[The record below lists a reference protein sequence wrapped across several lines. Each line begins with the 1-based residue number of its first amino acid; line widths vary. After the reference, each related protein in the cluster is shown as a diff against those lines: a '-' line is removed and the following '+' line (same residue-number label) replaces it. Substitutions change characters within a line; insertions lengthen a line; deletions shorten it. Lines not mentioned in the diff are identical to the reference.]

1 LIDLLSP
8 NEWQALVLTLQVA
21 ARAVGFGLPLAIMV
35 AVLLSRPQF
44 PGRIILNTFV
54 QLPLALP
61 SVVVG
66 WLLLLIFGL
75 RAPVGAF
82 LFENFGVRLVF
93 SSAGAALACAT
104 MSFPLMV
111 RTLRVALE
119 AIDPG
124 LIQAAQSLGA
134 NKLDCLFSI
143 ILPIALPG
151 VVVAA
156 IVGFAA
162 CLGEFGAVITFAAN
176 IPGETQTLPLAV
188 YSALQTP
195 DGERAATRLSLISV
209 ALAGVGLI
217 SAEIVARRFRER
229 VGR

>member
-1 LIDLLSP
+1 MTELLSP
-8 NEWQALVLTLQVA
+8 DEWQALVLTLEVA
-21 ARAVGFGLPLAIMV
+21 ARAVGFGLPLAICAAMV
-35 AVLLSRPQF
+35 LARGDF
-44 PGRIILNTFV
+44 PGRFVLNTLV

-66 WLLLLIFGL
+66 WLLLLVFGL
-75 RAPVGAF
+75 RGPAGAF
-82 LFENFGVRLVF
+82 LYENFGIRLVF
-93 SSAGAALACAT
+93 TSTGASLACAT

-111 RTLRVALE
+111 RTLRVTLE

-134 NKLDCLFSI
+134 GRMDRLFSI
-143 ILPIALPG
+143 VLPMALPG
-151 VVVAA
+151 VLVAA

-188 YSALQTP
+188 YSALQSP
-195 DGERAATRLSLISV
+195 DGEVAAARLSVISLV
-209 ALAGVGLI
+209 LAGTGLI
-217 SAEIVARRFRER
+217 GAELVARRFREHI
-229 VGR
+229 GR